1 MTSPSTPGDALKGA
15 ADRLNAQREAARKV
29 SEQIAADRAAQA
41 PPVPMEAP
49 ERTP

>member
-1 MTSPSTPGDALKGA
+1 MTSPATPGDALKSAG
-15 ADRLNAQREAARKV
+15 DRLNAQREAARRV

-41 PPVPMEAP
+41 PTVPIETP